1 MSSYIFEKLPI
12 VIAGNEKFYDV
23 PKLSECL
30 HCHKNINPFILATSK
45 ADMENRTFAILA
57 QCPSCHKYFVMP
69 YRLPF
74 GTNTPEPTEYEYFA
88 PKIKL
93 NFSEEISKVS
103 KHFIDLYE
111 ESLIAEKKH
120 LDNLAEM
127 GFKKSIEILV
137 KDSLCYFSKES
148 EENLSQF
155 LLKDAVYKIPDSNIS
170 SLALTSSW
178 LNENTAY
185 PNHEFKQKNIENMK
199 NFIKIFSTFLSY
211 KLSLEENSEDF

>member
-12 VIAGNEKFYDV
+12 VIAENEKFYDV

-30 HCHKNINPFILATSK
+30 HCHKSINPFILAISK

-74 GTNTPEPTEYEYFA
+74 GTNTPEPTEYDCFT
-88 PKIKL
+88 PKIEL
-93 NFSEEISKVS
+93 TFPEEIKKVS
-103 KHFIDLYE
+103 KNFIDFYE

-120 LDNLAEM
+120 LDNLAEI
-127 GFKKSIEILV
+127 GFKKSIEVLV
-137 KDSLCYFSKES
+137 KDSLYHFSKKS
-148 EENLSQF
+148 EDNFSQ
-155 LLKDAVYKIPDSNIS
+155 LTLKDSISKIPDSNIS

-178 LNENTAY
+178 LNDNKGY
-185 PNHEFKQKNIENMK
+185 PNHKFKQKNIEDMK

-211 KLSLEENSEDF
+211 KLSLEEKSEDF